1 LPSVALKDVI
11 VDSLLQVFL
20 ICLLLGSVVG
30 FLAGLLGIGGGLIIV
45 PALLYIL
52 PSVGIS
58 SVQLTHVA
66 IATSLASIILTSMSS
81 AAAHHKRGNIPW
93 TLFKPILPGIVIG
106 SLASAFVSEQIASDD
121 LQQAFAIF
129 VVLMAVQ
136 MAFPFKVKTG
146 SSLPNFAVLFIISIL
161 IALTAGLMGIG
172 GGVLLVP
179 FLSYCGLQMRQAV
192 GFSSATGM
200 LIAVSGTIGYII
212 AGFDVPN
219 LPEGSVGYIYLPAL
233 IGIIISSMLCAPIGV
248 KAASSWPTPVLKKIF
263 ACLLVVVGLKLLTS

>member
-93 TLFKPILPGIVIG
+93 ALFKPILPGIVIG

-219 LPEGSVGYIYLPAL
+219 LPEGSVGYIYLPAS

>member
-1 LPSVALKDVI
+1 M
-11 VDSLLQVFL
+11 DSLLQVFF
-20 ICLLLGSVVG
+20 ICLALGSVVG

-52 PSVGIS
+52 PSVGIGS
-58 SVQLTHVA
+58 AQITHVA

-81 AAAHHKRGNIPW
+81 AVAHHKRGNIPW
-93 TLFKPILPGIVIG
+93 ELFKPIFPGIVIG

-129 VVLMAVQ
+129 VVLMAAQ

-146 SSLPNFAVLFIISIL
+146 SSLPSFVVLFIISSL
-161 IALTAGLMGIG
+161 IALIAGLMGIG

-219 LPEGSVGYIYLPAL
+219 LPEGSVGFIYLPAL
-233 IGIIISSMLCAPIGV
+233 IGIIISSILCAPIGV

-263 ACLLVVVGLKLLTS
+263 AGLLVVVGLKLLLS

>member
-1 LPSVALKDVI
+1 M
-11 VDSLLQVFL
+11 DSMLQVFI

-52 PSVGIS
+52 PSVGIN
-58 SVQLTHVA
+58 VAQLTHVA

-81 AAAHHKRGNIPW
+81 ATAHHKRGNVPW
-93 TLFKPILPGIVIG
+93 SLFKPIMPGIVVG
-106 SLASAFVSEQIASDD
+106 SLASAFVSEQISSED

-129 VVLMAVQ
+129 VVLMAIQ

-146 SSLPNFAVLFIISIL
+146 DNMPKFGVLFSISVL
-161 IALTAGLMGIG
+161 IALIAGLMGIG

-192 GFSSATGM
+192 GFSSVTGM
-200 LIAVSGTIGYII
+200 FIAISGTIGYVI
-212 AGFDVPN
+212 AGIDAPN
-219 LPEGSVGYIYLPAL
+219 LPAGAVGFIYLPAL
-233 IGIIISSMLCAPIGV
+233 CGIIISSILCAPLGV
-248 KAASSWPTPVLKKIF
+248 KAASTWPTPVLKKIF
-263 ACLLVVVGLKLLTS
+263 ACLLIVVGLKLLLS